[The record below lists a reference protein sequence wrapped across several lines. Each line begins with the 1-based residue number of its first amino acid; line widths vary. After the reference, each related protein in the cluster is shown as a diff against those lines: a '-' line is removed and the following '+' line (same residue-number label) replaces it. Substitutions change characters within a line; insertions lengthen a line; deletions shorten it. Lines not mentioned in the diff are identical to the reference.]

1 MSSTTTTTPTNA
13 ANEGQSVLL
22 VDDDEVFRERLKKS
36 LVERGFDVRCAHDV
50 PSALIN
56 ASADPPELAVVDLRM
71 PGPSGLSLVDSLIA
85 LDPATRVVVLTGWG
99 SVATAVEAMKRGAVH
114 YLQKPVGLAELL
126 AALAGPSS
134 TSSSTDPST
143 TPSTLTTSST
153 ETLPSLARQEWEY
166 IHKVL
171 GECDD
176 NISEAARRLGLHRR
190 SLQRKLQKLPPKR

>member
-1 MSSTTTTTPTNA
+1 MSSTTTTPTTAANAANA

-36 LVERGFDVRCAHDV
+36 LVERGFDVRCAQDV

-114 YLQKPVGLAELL
+114 YLQKPVALAEVL
-126 AALAGPSS
+126 AALAAPSS
-134 TSSSTDPST
+134 TSSST
-143 TPSTLTTSST
+143 STLTTSST

>member
-1 MSSTTTTTPTNA
+1 MSSTTTTPTNAANA

-36 LVERGFDVRCAHDV
+36 LAERGFDVRCAHDV

-114 YLQKPVGLAELL
+114 YLQKPVALAEVL
-126 AALAGPSS
+126 AALAAPSS
-134 TSSSTDPST
+134 TSSST
-143 TPSTLTTSST
+143 STLTTSST

>member
-1 MSSTTTTTPTNA
+1 MSSTTTTPTTAANA

-114 YLQKPVGLAELL
+114 YLQKPVALAEVL
-126 AALAGPSS
+126 AALAAPSS
-134 TSSSTDPST
+134 T
-143 TPSTLTTSST
+143 STLTTSST

>member
-1 MSSTTTTTPTNA
+1 MSSTTTTPANAANAANA
-13 ANEGQSVLL
+13 ANESQSVLL

-114 YLQKPVGLAELL
+114 YLQKPVALAEVL
-126 AALAGPSS
+126 AALAAPSS
-134 TSSSTDPST
+134 T
-143 TPSTLTTSST
+143 STLTTSST

>member
-1 MSSTTTTTPTNA
+1 MNT
-13 ANEGQSVLL
+13 ANTAGDAPSVLL
-22 VDDDEVFRERLKKS
+22 VDDDDVFRERLKKS
-36 LVERGFDVRCAHDV
+36 LLERGFDVRCAHDV
-50 PSALIN
+50 PTAIAAATS
-56 ASADPPELAVVDLRM
+56 DPPELAIVDLRM
-71 PGPSGLSLVDSLIA
+71 PGPSGLTLVEALMA

-114 YLQKPVGLAELL
+114 YLQKPVGIAELL
-126 AALAGPSS
+126 AALVGETAHPAPSSS
-134 TSSSTDPST
+134 TSSADA
-143 TPSTLTTSST
+143 
-153 ETLPSLARQEWEY
+153 LPSLARQEWEY

>member
-1 MSSTTTTTPTNA
+1 MSSTTTTPANAANAANA

-114 YLQKPVGLAELL
+114 YLQKPVALAEVL
-126 AALAGPSS
+126 AALAAPSS
-134 TSSSTDPST
+134 T
-143 TPSTLTTSST
+143 STLTTSST

>member
-1 MSSTTTTTPTNA
+1 MSSTTTTPTTAANA

-114 YLQKPVGLAELL
+114 YLQKPVALAEVL
-126 AALAGPSS
+126 AALAAPSS
-134 TSSSTDPST
+134 TSSST
-143 TPSTLTTSST
+143 STLTTSST